1 MGGFIAQ
8 RLVLGHPR
16 DVDRLVLAAT
26 SGGGPTATL
35 PRPDALATLV
45 GGGFPLSV
53 IGLLFPLPSQQAAA
67 AFYARSIVR
76 WSDFDLTVP
85 PAVLAAQLATST
97 EWFAHGAAVRRIR
110 APTLVGGG
118 LDDELI
124 PPANQRVLARGIEGA
139 KLVLY
144 PDAAHAFLAQDWRS
158 FASHVTRFF
167 RS

>member
-1 MGGFIAQ
+1 
-8 RLVLGHPR
+8 
-16 DVDRLVLAAT
+16 
-26 SGGGPTATL
+26 
-35 PRPDALATLV
+35 
-45 GGGFPLSV
+45 
-53 IGLLFPLPSQQAAA
+53 
-67 AFYARSIVR
+67 VR

-85 PAVLAAQLATST
+85 PAVLAAQLATSV
-97 EWFAHGAAVRRIR
+97 EWFAHGAAFRRIR

-158 FASHVTRFF
+158 FARHVTRFF
-167 RS
+167 RTS